1 MVLYETLPDAVQE
14 VDVII
19 AGGKH
24 KSVLPD
30 ARHYRLAHFSQ
41 VELLPVSLLLD

>member
-1 MVLYETLPDAVQE
+1 MGLYTKLAEETQE

-24 KSVLPD
+24 ELD
-30 ARHYRLAHFSQ
+30 QLASR
-41 VELLPVSLLLD
+41 